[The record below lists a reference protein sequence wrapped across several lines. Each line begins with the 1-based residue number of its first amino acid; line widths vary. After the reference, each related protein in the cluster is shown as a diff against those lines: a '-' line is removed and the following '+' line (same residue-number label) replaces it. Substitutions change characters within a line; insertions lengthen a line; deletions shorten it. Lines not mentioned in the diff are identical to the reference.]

1 MALLVWSGPLCFEGS
16 IMSNVALSLAA
27 SGLHVIPVSAQ
38 KRPIIKK
45 WPDAASTDPEQIAS
59 WWQQSP
65 EALIGVLTGRRSGL
79 LVVDV
84 DLHKPG
90 AAEWLKKHEH
100 LLAEARIH
108 DTRSGGKHYLFR
120 YPSDAIRTSHSE
132 QHAVDVQS
140 DGAYIVW
147 WPEQGYSA
155 SGPDAAN
162 LPDPPDELIA
172 ALRSLKPEK
181 QNPFKA
187 KSLDD
192 LYRSCPRPEWLVEGV
207 LPRFDVTLIYGA
219 SNSGKTFFALDLA
232 RHVAAGTQWRGRN
245 VKQGRVVY
253 LCGEDLVGFGERN
266 RAYDQ
271 EVGPVPNTN
280 FMYIDTV
287 PNLAKGADFKQVAQ
301 AVKESQGDLLII
313 DTLAKV
319 AGSADENSS
328 EMSTLINNCGW
339 ISREA
344 NCAVVLIHHAGKD
357 ESKGARGHSSL
368 EASTQTRIKIAN
380 NDGARTALIEKI
392 KAGGEGTSFEF
403 SLRSV
408 DLGTDETGSQRASCV
423 VDHETGHPGKCK
435 GIADLI
441 IEGLETC
448 DMDREAVIKYVQD
461 RRPASRRDRVLRQIK
476 AMDGTQIEISDG
488 LYRLKQ
494 LHRDG
499 SMVVRDKRM
508 DALHS
513 SSKAAQA

>member
-1 MALLVWSGPLCFEGS
+1 MNNS
-16 IMSNVALSLAA
+16 IALSLASA
-27 SGLHVIPVSAQ
+27 GLHVIPVSHQ
-38 KRPIIKK
+38 KTPIIKR
-45 WPDAASTDPEQIAS
+45 WPKSASTDPRQIAS

-65 EALIGVLTGRRSGL
+65 EALIGVLTGRKSGL

-100 LLAEARIH
+100 LLASARIH
-108 DTRSGGKHYLFR
+108 ETRSGGKHYLFT
-120 YPSDAIRTSHSE
+120 YPSNTSIRTSHNE
-132 QHAVDVQS
+132 QHAVDIQS
-140 DGAYIVW
+140 DGAYVVW
-147 WPEQGYSA
+147 WPEQGYA
-155 SGPDAAN
+155 ATGPDVAN
-162 LPDPPDELIA
+162 LPEPSDELIA
-172 ALRSLKPEK
+172 VLRNLQPEK

-187 KSLDD
+187 RPLDD

-232 RHVAAGTQWRGRN
+232 RHVAAGTHWRGRN

-287 PNLAKGADFKQVAQ
+287 PNLAKGADFKELAQ

-368 EASTQTRIKIAN
+368 EASTQTRIKISN
-380 NDGARTALIEKI
+380 NDGARTAIIENI

-408 DLGTDETGSQRASCV
+408 GLGTDETGTQRASCV
-423 VDHETGHPGKCK
+423 VDHESSQPERKK
-435 GIADLI
+435 GIADSI
-441 IEGLETC
+441 IEALSLA
-448 DMDREAVIKYVQD
+448 DMSKDSLVKYVTD
-461 RRPASRRDRVLRQIK
+461 SRAGTRKDHIGRQI
-476 AMDGTQIEISDG
+476 AVMDGTQIELSDG
-488 LYRLKQ
+488 LYRLK
-494 LHRDG
+494 RPEVDG
-499 SMVVRDKRM
+499 NLTVRDKRM
-508 DALHS
+508 DTLRS
-513 SSKAAQA
+513 SSKTTQA